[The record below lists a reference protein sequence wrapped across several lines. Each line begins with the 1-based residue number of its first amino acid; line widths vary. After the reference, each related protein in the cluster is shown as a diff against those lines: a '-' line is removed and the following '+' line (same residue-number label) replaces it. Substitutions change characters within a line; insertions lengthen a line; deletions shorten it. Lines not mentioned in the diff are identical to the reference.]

1 MLRCIHHS
9 LALAK
14 QLSGLR
20 RAGKKAE
27 LAADKAEAI
36 VLDIRQYGC
45 QCETVLSKRTRKG
58 EQRLKNC
65 VKYDLGSGYRLVTI
79 RNDCHLFVVFVGSH
93 DDTDQWIEHHRYD
106 SFEPDALLYRCEEC
120 VVAEDAP
127 AGDCLESPS
136 AKALEDDYEEV
147 LSAKLEESHL
157 KAVFQG
163 LFTSPPSFPE
173 KTDKVKAQK
182 PATGR
187 RGKAMGV
194 I

>member
-27 LAADKAEAI
+27 SAAGKAEAI
-36 VLDIRQYGC
+36 VQDIRQYGC
-45 QCETVLSKRTRKG
+45 QCEVVLCKRTRKG

-65 VKYDLGSGYRLVTI
+65 VKYDLGSGYRLVTV

-106 SFEPDALLYRCEEC
+106 FFAPDALLYRSEEC

-127 AGDCLESPS
+127 ATDCHESSS
-136 AKALEDDYEEV
+136 AKATEDDYEEV
-147 LSAKLEESHL
+147 LAAKLEESHL

-163 LFTSPPSFPE
+163 LFSQPTALPE

-182 PATGR
+182 PAAGR
-187 RGKAMGV
+187 LGKAMGV

>member
-14 QLSGLR
+14 QLGSLR

-36 VLDIRQYGC
+36 VQDIRQYGC
-45 QCETVLSKRTRKG
+45 QCEAVLCKRTRNG

-79 RNDCHLFVVFVGSH
+79 RNDCHLFIVFVGSH
-93 DDTDQWIEHHRYD
+93 DDTDQWIERHRYD
-106 SFEPDALLYRCEEC
+106 SFTPDTLLYRCEDC
-120 VVAEDAP
+120 LVAEDAP
-127 AGDCLESPS
+127 AADCPESLS
-136 AKALEDDYEEV
+136 AKTPEDDYEEV
-147 LSAKLEESHL
+147 LAAKLEESHL

-163 LFTSPPSFPE
+163 LFAQPPALS
-173 KTDKVKAQK
+173 DK
-182 PATGR
+182 TGR
-187 RGKAMGV
+187 VKVQKSETDRLGKAMGV
-194 I
+194 N

>member
-27 LAADKAEAI
+27 SAADKAETI
-36 VLDIRQYGC
+36 VQDIRQYGC
-45 QCETVLSKRTRKG
+45 QCEAVLSKRTRNG
-58 EQRLKNC
+58 EHRLKNC
-65 VKYDLGSGYRLVTI
+65 IKYDLGGGYRLVTI
-79 RNDCHLFVVFVGSH
+79 RSDCHLFVVFVGSH
-93 DDTDQWIEHHRYD
+93 DDTDQWIERHRYD
-106 SFEPDALLYRCEEC
+106 SFTPDALLYRCEDC
-120 VVAEDAP
+120 LVAEGAP
-127 AGDCLESPS
+127 AADCPESLS
-136 AKALEDDYEEV
+136 AKASEDDYEEA
-147 LSAKLEESHL
+147 LAAKLEESHL

-163 LFTSPPSFPE
+163 FFAQPSLLPD

-182 PATGR
+182 PAAGR
-187 RGKAMGV
+187 FGKAMGV